1 MHEGLHCPL
10 DSPCSCSSASVGHFT
25 WSPSPYCSWCC
36 IGTRS
41 AFAVQHALAAHSR
54 HSLCFPLHLTYAPAL
69 RPQDAVVQRSFAAEP
84 IVALAASA
92 DGCHVAGGGAS
103 GHVYLWQ
110 AASGRLLRS
119 WPAHYK
125 V

>member
-1 MHEGLHCPL
+1 VDAALPL
-10 DSPCSCSSASVGHFT
+10 IHRHAHQHSIDFAAVLLPCAWT
-25 WSPSPYCSWCC
+25 
-36 IGTRS
+36 
-41 AFAVQHALAAHSR
+41 
-54 HSLCFPLHLTYAPAL
+54 LTAQKPANTL
-69 RPQDAVVQRSFAAEP
+69 VAQDAVLQRCFAAEP
-84 IVALAASA
+84 VFALAASA

-125 V
+125 VCTAVLDLGSVSGVTENVAAGYV